1 MADNLQTTYVRH
13 GNKIK
18 CPKCQSTTVK
28 ALKTQPKKYPKPTED
43 GSNFKLEELMHFYN
57 NGYSCNK
64 CGNHFIAYFESEY
77 PSKKPSMIMQ
87 MIKISIKFIIYLSIV
102 LVVISFIMK

>member
-1 MADNLQTTYVRH
+1 MSKYH
-13 GNKIK
+13 
-18 CPKCQSTTVK
+18 CQSIKNT
-28 ALKTQPKKYPKPTED
+28 AEKYPKPTGD
-43 GSNFKLEELMHFYN
+43 GSNFKLEDLMHFYN

-77 PSKKPSMIMQ
+77 PSKPSIIIQ
-87 MIKISIKFIIYLSIV
+87 MIKISIKFIIYLAIV